1 MDYFTSIPLT
11 SAGRPVL
18 LEEEVEVKVVDNVE
32 TVLIH
37 PNGHL
42 EHLFPPAVLIL
53 TNLRLLL
60 VLSQSQ
66 QPPPPPPPPPPAPPA
81 PPSSYGILLQTI
93 QSIENNSGLFKRS
106 TRVKVNFHHRKT
118 MKDLT
123 FRFIGGEKDDFL
135 LQIER
140 ALTRKSWEKILP
152 PTPTPTPP
160 AADTSTIPGGSG
172 VTTLTTTTTSTTS
185 STTVSDEVGKGFSV
199 RNAGVSGII
208 RKQEKS
214 LESVDQLTKSAL
226 SDLDALMNRAREVIS
241 VVQRYAAY
249 VTAEKEGEEE
259 EGMNSETASSLTTE
273 TNEMENI
280 LQSIGIISPITKS
293 TAGRQYHNQLA
304 RQIADLLLID
314 HRLERLGGLVT
325 LPDLYCLINRARGTS
340 LVSPDDLLAAS
351 KRMERLQLGM
361 HLRIFNSGVKVIQL
375 DSFSDQ
381 AAAQRLADRLLSIE
395 SYRMKGATA
404 MDIAQLLGVS
414 VVVAKEVVRRAEEV
428 QLIVRDDGP
437 QGLYYYPNLFPQFL
451 ASSGLL

>member
-160 AADTSTIPGGSG
+160 AADTSTIPGGS
-172 VTTLTTTTTSTTS
+172 
-185 STTVSDEVGKGFSV
+185 
-199 RNAGVSGII
+199 
-208 RKQEKS
+208 
-214 LESVDQLTKSAL
+214 
-226 SDLDALMNRAREVIS
+226 DALMNRAREVIS

>member
-1 MDYFTSIPLT
+1 MDYFTSITLT

-18 LEEEVEVKVVDNVE
+18 LDEEVEIKVVDNVE

-60 VLSQSQ
+60 VLLSHTSQS
-66 QPPPPPPPPPPAPPA
+66 PL
-81 PPSSYGILLQTI
+81 SYGILLQSI
-93 QSIENNSGLFKRS
+93 QSLENNAGLFKRS
-106 TRVKVNFHHRKT
+106 TRVKVNFHQRKT
-118 MKDLT
+118 MKELT
-123 FRFIGGEKDDFL
+123 FRFLGGEKEDFL

-140 ALTRKSWEKILP
+140 ALARKSWEKILP
-152 PTPTPTPP
+152 PPP
-160 AADTSTIPGGSG
+160 PPSAAIPGS
-172 VTTLTTTTTSTTS
+172 TTAGNTTTTS
-185 STTVSDEVGKGFSV
+185 STTSTATSDEVGKGFSV
-199 RNAGVSGII
+199 RNAGVGGII

-249 VTAEKEGEEE
+249 VAEDAG
-259 EGMNSETASSLTTE
+259 NETASLNTE

-280 LQSIGIISPITKS
+280 LQSIGIVSPITKS
-293 TAGRQYHNQLA
+293 TAGRQYHDQLA

-314 HRLERLGGLVT
+314 RRLERLGGLVT

-361 HLRIFNSGVKVIQL
+361 HLRVFNSGVKVVQL

-381 AAAQRLADRLLSIE
+381 AAAQRLADRLLSTEI
-395 SYRMKGATA
+395 YRTKGATA
-404 MDIAQLLGVS
+404 MEIAGLLGVS
-414 VVVAKEVVRRAEEV
+414 VVVAKEVIRRAEEV

-451 ASSGLL
+451 ASIL